1 MCKRNHFDGLTKMIN
16 DHKLARKGTD
26 VKMKIIVDG
35 FGGDNAP
42 LSVLQ
47 GCALAVAEYDDVEII
62 VTGEETKIRKVAAEN
77 NISLHKIL
85 RMNRPIF

>member
-1 MCKRNHFDGLTKMIN
+1 
-16 DHKLARKGTD
+16 
-26 VKMKIIVDG
+26 MKIIVDG

-62 VTGEETKIRKVAAEN
+62 VTGEETKIRKVVQK
-77 NISLHKIL
+77 ITFRFIKLKSL
-85 RMNRPIF
+85 MQTV